1 MVDSMDGEDHIFRE
15 RAVDSASSPESIN
28 RVAPIVSARL
38 WLLVAGAGAVVATFT
53 VWGFFG
59 SIPLTVRGTGILIE
73 GSMVVAAEAPADGR
87 IGDFLAK
94 PGDRVEQ
101 GQVLAVIAHPLLEA
115 QRIDAE
121 NAAARLRE
129 QDANLTA
136 AEDVATAAF
145 TASMDIRDGECRHRI
160 DRAAA
165 IAFEF
170 NQAVEVKR
178 ARAPEGLLPE
188 SELLTIANGTV
199 EIERSLSEARSELLR
214 IQTDRTEA
222 STRRQQDRQRREN
235 VISEADALIGQLAAR
250 MSAEQH
256 VIAPRAGKVVQLTC
270 SPGDGVH
277 TGNTVAIISDVGDGR
292 LRCYAFFP
300 LTEGKRVHMDM
311 RAHVEP
317 STADRERFGVI
328 SSIVRDVDPVVG
340 TRDSFLRI
348 INSPE
353 VAQDMERHSEGTVSA
368 VIDLELDAAS
378 PTGLRWSGGVGYP
391 QQLTP
396 GTLCDVDVVTE
407 DVAPI
412 SLLVPW
418 LKQAFSGR

>member
-1 MVDSMDGEDHIFRE
+1 MDGEDHIFRE

-38 WLLVAGAGAVVATFT
+38 WLLLAAAGAVVATFT
-53 VWGFFG
+53 AWGIFG

-73 GSMVVAAEAPADGR
+73 GSMVMAAEAPADGR
-87 IGDFLAK
+87 IGDVLVK
-94 PGDRVEQ
+94 PGDRVVE
-101 GQVLAVIAHPLLEA
+101 GQVLAVVANPVLEA
-115 QRIDAE
+115 QQFEAE

-145 TASMDIRDGECRHRI
+145 TASMDIRDSECRHRI
-160 DRAAA
+160 DRAAD

-170 NQAVEVKR
+170 NQAVAAKR
-178 ARAPEGLLPE
+178 DRVRQGLLPE
-188 SELLTIANGTV
+188 SELLTISNATL
-199 EIERSLSEARSELLR
+199 EIERALSEARSELLR
-214 IQTDRTEA
+214 IQAERTEA
-222 STRRQQDRQRREN
+222 SSRRQQDQQRREN
-235 VISEADALIGQLAAR
+235 AISDADALIGQLAAR

-256 VIAPRAGKVVQLTC
+256 VIAPRAGKLVQLTC

-277 TGNTVAIISDVGDGR
+277 KGNTVAILSDAGDDR

-300 LTEGKRVHMDM
+300 LTEGKRVQKDM
-311 RAHVEP
+311 YAHVEP
-317 STADRERFGVI
+317 FIADRERFGVI
-328 SSIVRDVDPVVG
+328 SSVVRDVEPVVG
-340 TRDSFLRI
+340 TRESFLRI

-353 VAQDMERHSEGTVSA
+353 VVQDIAGRSEGTVSA

-412 SLLVPW
+412 SLLIPW
-418 LKQAFSGR
+418 LKQAFDG

>member
-1 MVDSMDGEDHIFRE
+1 MDGEDHIFRE

-178 ARAPEGLLPE
+178 ARARQGLLPE
-188 SELLTIANGTV
+188 SELLTIANATV

-235 VISEADALIGQLAAR
+235 VISEADALISQLAAR

-256 VIAPRAGKVVQLTC
+256 VIAPRAGKLVQLTC

-328 SSIVRDVDPVVG
+328 SSVVRDVEPVAG

-348 INSPE
+348 INGPE
-353 VAQDMERHSEGTVSA
+353 VAQDIERHSEGTVSA

-396 GTLCDVDVVTE
+396 GTLCGVDVVTE

>member
-1 MVDSMDGEDHIFRE
+1 MDGEDHIFRE

-145 TASMDIRDGECRHRI
+145 TASMDIRDDECRHRI

-178 ARAPEGLLPE
+178 ARARQGLLPE
-188 SELLTIANGTV
+188 SELLTIANATV

-348 INSPE
+348 INGPE
-353 VAQDMERHSEGTVSA
+353 VAQDIERHSEGTVSA

-396 GTLCDVDVVTE
+396 GTLCDVDIVTE

>member
-1 MVDSMDGEDHIFRE
+1 MDGEDHIFRE

-145 TASMDIRDGECRHRI
+145 TASMDIRDDECRHRI

-178 ARAPEGLLPE
+178 ARARQGLLPE
-188 SELLTIANGTV
+188 SELLTIANATV

-235 VISEADALIGQLAAR
+235 VISEADALISQLAAR

-256 VIAPRAGKVVQLTC
+256 VIAPRAGKLVQLTC

-353 VAQDMERHSEGTVSA
+353 VAQDIERHSEGTVSA

-396 GTLCDVDVVTE
+396 GTLCGVDVVTE

>member
-1 MVDSMDGEDHIFRE
+1 MDGEDHIFRE

-38 WLLVAGAGAVVATFT
+38 WVLLAGAGAVVATFT
-53 VWGFFG
+53 AWGFFG

-87 IGDFLAK
+87 IGDLLAK

-101 GQVLAVIAHPLLEA
+101 GQVLAVVANPLLEA

-129 QDANLTA
+129 QDANITA
-136 AEDVATAAF
+136 AEDVASAAF
-145 TASMDIRDGECRHRI
+145 TASMNVRDSECRRRI

-165 IAFEF
+165 IALDFSK
-170 NQAVEVKR
+170 AVEVKR
-178 ARAPEGLLPE
+178 DLVRQGLLAE
-188 SELLTIANGTV
+188 SELLTIANATL

-214 IQTDRTEA
+214 IQADRTEA
-222 STRRQQDRQRREN
+222 SIRRQQDRQRREN
-235 VISEADALIGQLAAR
+235 GISDADALVGQLAAR
-250 MSAEQH
+250 MSAERN
-256 VIAPRAGKVVQLTC
+256 VIAPRPGKLVQLTR
-270 SPGDGVH
+270 SPGDVVH
-277 TGNTVAIISDVGDGR
+277 KGNTVAIISDAGDGR

-300 LTEGKRVHMDM
+300 LTEGKRVQKDM
-311 RAHVEP
+311 HAHVEP
-317 STADRERFGVI
+317 SIADRERFGVI
-328 SSIVRDVDPVVG
+328 SSVVRDVEPVVG

-348 INSPE
+348 MNSPE
-353 VAQDMERHSEGTVSA
+353 VAQDIERRYGGTVSA
-368 VIDLELDAAS
+368 VIDLEVDAAS
-378 PTGLRWSGGVGYP
+378 PTGLRWTGGVGYHK
-391 QQLTP
+391 QLTP

-418 LKQAFSGR
+418 LKQAFGGR

>member
-1 MVDSMDGEDHIFRE
+1 MDGEDHIFRE

-178 ARAPEGLLPE
+178 ARARQGLLPE
-188 SELLTIANGTV
+188 SELLTIANATV

-235 VISEADALIGQLAAR
+235 VISEADALISQLAAR

-328 SSIVRDVDPVVG
+328 SSVVRDVEPVAG

-348 INSPE
+348 INGPE
-353 VAQDMERHSEGTVSA
+353 VAQDIERHSEGTVSA

-396 GTLCDVDVVTE
+396 GTLCGVDVVTE

>member
-1 MVDSMDGEDHIFRE
+1 MDGEDHIFRE

-38 WLLVAGAGAVVATFT
+38 WLLLAGAGAVVATFT
-53 VWGFFG
+53 AWGFFG

-73 GSMVVAAEAPADGR
+73 GSMVMAAEAPADGR
-87 IGDFLAK
+87 IGDVLVK
-94 PGDRVEQ
+94 PGDRVVE
-101 GQVLAVIAHPLLEA
+101 GQVLAVVANPVLEA
-115 QRIDAE
+115 QQFEAE

-145 TASMDIRDGECRHRI
+145 TASMDIRDSECRHRI
-160 DRAAA
+160 DRAAD

-170 NQAVEVKR
+170 NQAVAAKR
-178 ARAPEGLLPE
+178 DRVRQGLLPE
-188 SELLTIANGTV
+188 SELLTISNATL
-199 EIERSLSEARSELLR
+199 EIERALSEARSELLR
-214 IQTDRTEA
+214 IQAERTEA
-222 STRRQQDRQRREN
+222 SSRRQQDQQRREN
-235 VISEADALIGQLAAR
+235 AISDADALIGQLAAR

-256 VIAPRAGKVVQLTC
+256 VIAPRAGKLVQLTC

-277 TGNTVAIISDVGDGR
+277 KGNTVAILSDAGDDR

-300 LTEGKRVHMDM
+300 LTEGKRVQKDM
-311 RAHVEP
+311 YAHVEP
-317 STADRERFGVI
+317 FIADHERFGVI
-328 SSIVRDVDPVVG
+328 SSVVRDVEPVVG
-340 TRDSFLRI
+340 TRESFLRI

-353 VAQDMERHSEGTVSA
+353 VVQDIAGRSEGTVSA

-412 SLLVPW
+412 SLLIPW
-418 LKQAFSGR
+418 LQQAFGG

>member
-1 MVDSMDGEDHIFRE
+1 MDGEDHIFRE

-38 WLLVAGAGAVVATFT
+38 WMLLAGASAVVATFT

-59 SIPLTVRGTGILIE
+59 SIPLTVRGTGMLIE
-73 GSMVVAAEAPADGR
+73 GSIVVVAEAPADGR
-87 IGDFLAK
+87 IGDVLVE
-94 PGDRVEQ
+94 PGDRVVE
-101 GQVLAVIAHPLLEA
+101 GQVLAVVANPVLEA
-115 QRIDAE
+115 QQFEAE

-129 QDANLTA
+129 QDANLAA

-145 TASMDIRDGECRHRI
+145 TASMDIRDSECRHRI

-165 IAFEF
+165 IAYEF

-178 ARAPEGLLPE
+178 ARVSQGLLPE
-188 SELLTIANGTV
+188 SELLTIANATV
-199 EIERSLSEARSELLR
+199 EIERALSEARSELLH
-214 IQTDRTEA
+214 IQAERTEA
-222 STRRQQDRQRREN
+222 SIRRQQDRQRREN
-235 VISEADALIGQLAAR
+235 VISDADALIGQLAAR
-250 MSAEQH
+250 MSDEQH
-256 VIAPRAGKVVQLTC
+256 VIAPRAGKLVQLTC

-277 TGNTVAIISDVGDGR
+277 KGNTVAIISDVGDGR

-311 RAHVEP
+311 RAHVAP
-317 STADRERFGVI
+317 SIADRERFGVI
-328 SSIVRDVDPVVG
+328 SSVVRDVEPVVG
-340 TRDSFLRI
+340 TRERFLRI
-348 INSPE
+348 INGPE
-353 VAQDMERHSEGTVSA
+353 VAQDIEQHSEGTVSA

-396 GTLCDVDVVTE
+396 GTLCEVDVVTE

-412 SLLVPW
+412 SLLIPW
-418 LKQAFSGR
+418 LQQAFSGR

>member
-1 MVDSMDGEDHIFRE
+1 MDGEDHIFRE

-28 RVAPIVSARL
+28 RVAPIASARL
-38 WLLVAGAGAVVATFT
+38 WVLLAGAGAVVATFT
-53 VWGFFG
+53 AWGFFG

-87 IGDFLAK
+87 IGDLLAK

-101 GQVLAVIAHPLLEA
+101 GQVLAVVANPLLEA

-129 QDANLTA
+129 QDANMTA
-136 AEDVATAAF
+136 AEDVASAAF
-145 TASMDIRDGECRHRI
+145 TASMNVRDSECRRRI

-165 IAFEF
+165 IALDFSK
-170 NQAVEVKR
+170 AVEVKR
-178 ARAPEGLLPE
+178 DLVRQGLLAE
-188 SELLTIANGTV
+188 SELLTIANATL

-214 IQTDRTEA
+214 IQADRTEA
-222 STRRQQDRQRREN
+222 SIRRQQDQQRREN

-256 VIAPRAGKVVQLTC
+256 VIAPRAGKLVQLTC

-277 TGNTVAIISDVGDGR
+277 KGNTVAIISDAGDGR

-300 LTEGKRVHMDM
+300 LTEGKRVQKDM
-311 RAHVEP
+311 HAHVEP
-317 STADRERFGVI
+317 SIADRERFGVI
-328 SSIVRDVDPVVG
+328 SSVVRDVEPVVG

-348 INSPE
+348 MNSPE
-353 VAQDMERHSEGTVSA
+353 VAQDIERRYGGTVSA
-368 VIDLELDAAS
+368 VIDLEVDAAS
-378 PTGLRWSGGVGYP
+378 PTGLRWTGGVGYP
-391 QQLTP
+391 KQLTP

-418 LKQAFSGR
+418 LKQAFGGR

>member
-1 MVDSMDGEDHIFRE
+1 MDGEDHIFRE

-38 WLLVAGAGAVVATFT
+38 WLLLAGAGAVVATFT

-59 SIPLTVRGTGILIE
+59 SIPLMVRGTGILIE
-73 GSMVVAAEAPADGR
+73 GSMVMAAEAPADGR
-87 IGDFLAK
+87 IGDVLVK
-94 PGDRVEQ
+94 PGDRVVQ
-101 GQVLAVIAHPLLEA
+101 GQVLAVVAHPLLEA

-145 TASMDIRDGECRHRI
+145 TASMDIRDSECRHRI

-170 NQAVEVKR
+170 NQAVEAKR
-178 ARAPEGLLPE
+178 DRVPKGLLPE
-188 SELLTIANGTV
+188 SELLEIANATL
-199 EIERSLSEARSELLR
+199 ELERSLSEARSELLR
-214 IQTDRTEA
+214 FQAERTEA
-222 STRRQQDRQRREN
+222 SIRLQQDRQRREN
-235 VISEADALIGQLAAR
+235 IISDADALIGQLAAR

-256 VIAPRAGKVVQLTC
+256 VIAPRAGKLVQLTC
-270 SPGDGVH
+270 SPGDGVQK
-277 TGNTVAIISDVGDGR
+277 GNNVAIISDVGDGR

-300 LTEGKRVHMDM
+300 LTEGKRVQVDM
-311 RAHVEP
+311 HAHVEP
-317 STADRERFGVI
+317 LMADRERFGVI

-348 INSPE
+348 INSLE
-353 VAQDMERHSEGTVSA
+353 VDQYIEQRDDGTISA

-396 GTLCDVDVVTE
+396 GTLCEVDVVTE

-412 SLLVPW
+412 SLLIPW
-418 LKQAFSGR
+418 LQQAFGGR

>member
-1 MVDSMDGEDHIFRE
+1 MDGEDHMFRE

-38 WLLVAGAGAVVATFT
+38 WVLLAGAGALVAAFT
-53 VWGFFG
+53 AWGFFG
-59 SIPLTVRGTGILIE
+59 SIPLTVRGTGMLIE
-73 GSMVVAAEAPADGR
+73 GSMVVAAEAPSDGR
-87 IGDFLAK
+87 IGDLLAQT
-94 PGDRVEQ
+94 GDRVEQ
-101 GQVLAVIAHPLLEA
+101 GQVLAVVANPLLEA

-136 AEDVATAAF
+136 TEDVATAAF
-145 TASMDIRDGECRHRI
+145 TASMDIRDSECRHRI

-170 NQAVEVKR
+170 NQAVEAKR
-178 ARAPEGLLPE
+178 ARVPQGLLPE
-188 SELLTIANGTV
+188 SELRTIANATL
-199 EIERSLSEARSELLR
+199 EMERALSEARSELLR

-222 STRRQQDRQRREN
+222 STRRQQDQQRREN
-235 VISEADALIGQLAAR
+235 VISDADALIGQLAAR
-250 MSAEQH
+250 MAAEQH
-256 VIAPRAGKVVQLTC
+256 VIAPRAGKLVQLTC

-277 TGNTVAIISDVGDGR
+277 KGNTVAIISDVGDGR

-300 LTEGKRVHMDM
+300 LTEGKRVQRDM
-311 RAHVEP
+311 HAHVEP
-317 STADRERFGVI
+317 SIADRDRFGVI
-328 SSIVRDVDPVVG
+328 SSVVRDVDPVVG
-340 TRDSFLRI
+340 TRENFLRI

-353 VAQDMERHSEGTVSA
+353 VDQDIERHSGGTVSA
-368 VIDLELDAAS
+368 VIDLELDATS

-391 QQLTP
+391 QQLPP
-396 GTLCDVDVVTE
+396 GTLCEVDVVNE

-412 SLLVPW
+412 SLLIPW
-418 LKQAFSGR
+418 LKQAFGG

>member
-1 MVDSMDGEDHIFRE
+1 MDGEDHIFRE

-38 WLLVAGAGAVVATFT
+38 WLLLAGAGAVIATFT

-73 GSMVVAAEAPADGR
+73 GSMVVVAEAPADGR

-94 PGDRVEQ
+94 PGDRVVQ
-101 GQVLAVIAHPLLEA
+101 GQVLAVVANPLLEA

-136 AEDVATAAF
+136 AEDVATATF
-145 TASMDIRDGECRHRI
+145 TALMDIRDSECRHRI

-170 NQAVEVKR
+170 NQAVEAKR
-178 ARAPEGLLPE
+178 ARVPQGLLPE
-188 SELLTIANGTV
+188 SELRMIANATL

-222 STRRQQDRQRREN
+222 SIRRQQDRQRREN
-235 VISEADALIGQLAAR
+235 VISEADALIGQLVAR

-256 VIAPRAGKVVQLTC
+256 VIAPRPGKLVQLTV

-277 TGNTVAIISDVGDGR
+277 KGNTVAIISDVSDGR

-300 LTEGKRVHMDM
+300 LTEGKHVQRDM

-317 STADRERFGVI
+317 SIADRERFGVI
-328 SSIVRDVDPVVG
+328 SSIVRDVEPVVG
-340 TRDSFLRI
+340 TRERFRRI
-348 INSPE
+348 INGPE
-353 VAQDMERHSEGTVSA
+353 VAQDIDQHSEGTVSA
-368 VIDLELDAAS
+368 VFDLELDAAS

-391 QQLTP
+391 QQLMP
-396 GTLCDVDVVTE
+396 GTLCEVDVVTE

-412 SLLVPW
+412 SLLIPW
-418 LKQAFSGR
+418 LQQAFGGR

>member
-1 MVDSMDGEDHIFRE
+1 MDGEDHIFRE

-38 WLLVAGAGAVVATFT
+38 WVLLAGAGAVVATFT
-53 VWGFFG
+53 AWGFFG

-87 IGDFLAK
+87 IGDLLAK

-101 GQVLAVIAHPLLEA
+101 GQVLAVVANPLLEA

-129 QDANLTA
+129 QDANITA
-136 AEDVATAAF
+136 AEDVASAAF
-145 TASMDIRDGECRHRI
+145 TVSMNVRDSECRRRI

-165 IAFEF
+165 IALDFSK
-170 NQAVEVKR
+170 AVEVKR
-178 ARAPEGLLPE
+178 DLVRQGLLAE
-188 SELLTIANGTV
+188 SELLTIANATL

-214 IQTDRTEA
+214 IQADRTEA
-222 STRRQQDRQRREN
+222 SIRRQQDRQRREN
-235 VISEADALIGQLAAR
+235 GISDADALVGQLAAR
-250 MSAEQH
+250 MSAERN
-256 VIAPRAGKVVQLTC
+256 VIAPRPGKLVQLTR
-270 SPGDGVH
+270 SPGDVVH
-277 TGNTVAIISDVGDGR
+277 KGNTVAIISDAGDGR

-300 LTEGKRVHMDM
+300 LTEGKRVQKDM
-311 RAHVEP
+311 HAHVEP
-317 STADRERFGVI
+317 SIADRERFGVI
-328 SSIVRDVDPVVG
+328 SSVVRDVEPVVG

-348 INSPE
+348 MNSPE
-353 VAQDMERHSEGTVSA
+353 VAQDIERRYGGTVSA
-368 VIDLELDAAS
+368 VIDLEVDAAS
-378 PTGLRWSGGVGYP
+378 PTGLRWTGGVGYHK
-391 QQLTP
+391 QLTP

-418 LKQAFSGR
+418 LKQAFGGR

>member
-1 MVDSMDGEDHIFRE
+1 MDGEDHIFRE

-28 RVAPIVSARL
+28 RVAPIASARL
-38 WLLVAGAGAVVATFT
+38 WVLVAGAGAVVATFT

-87 IGDFLAK
+87 IGDLLVK
-94 PGDRVEQ
+94 PGDRVVQ
-101 GQVLAVIAHPLLEA
+101 GQVLAVVANPLLEA
-115 QRIDAE
+115 QQVDAE

-129 QDANLTA
+129 QDANISA

-145 TASMDIRDGECRHRI
+145 AASMNVRDSECRRRI

-165 IAFEF
+165 IALDF

-178 ARAPEGLLPE
+178 DLVRQGLLAE
-188 SELLTIANGTV
+188 SELLTIANATL
-199 EIERSLSEARSELLR
+199 EIERSLSDARSELLR
-214 IQTDRTEA
+214 IQADRTEA
-222 STRRQQDRQRREN
+222 SIRRQQDRQRREN
-235 VISEADALIGQLAAR
+235 VISDADALIGQLAAR
-250 MSAEQH
+250 MSAERN
-256 VIAPRAGKVVQLTC
+256 VIAPRPGKLVQLTR
-270 SPGDGVH
+270 SPGDVVH
-277 TGNTVAIISDVGDGR
+277 KGNTVAIISDAGDGR

-300 LTEGKRVHMDM
+300 LTEGKRVQKDM
-311 RAHVEP
+311 HAHVEP
-317 STADRERFGVI
+317 SIADRERFGVI
-328 SSIVRDVDPVVG
+328 SSVVRDVEPVVG

-353 VAQDMERHSEGTVSA
+353 VAQDIERRYGGTVSA
-368 VIDLELDAAS
+368 VIDLTLDPAS
-378 PTGLRWSGGVGYP
+378 PTGLRWTGGAGYP
-391 QQLTP
+391 KQLTP

-418 LKQAFSGR
+418 LKQAFGGR

>member
-1 MVDSMDGEDHIFRE
+1 MDGEDHIFRE

-28 RVAPIVSARL
+28 RVAPIASARL
-38 WLLVAGAGAVVATFT
+38 WVLLAGAGAVVATFT
-53 VWGFFG
+53 AWGFFG

-87 IGDFLAK
+87 IGDLLAK

-101 GQVLAVIAHPLLEA
+101 GQVLAVVAHPLLEA

-129 QDANLTA
+129 QDANITA
-136 AEDVATAAF
+136 AEDVASAAF
-145 TASMDIRDGECRHRI
+145 TASMNVRDSECRRRI

-165 IAFEF
+165 IALDFSK
-170 NQAVEVKR
+170 AVEVKR
-178 ARAPEGLLPE
+178 DLVRQGLLAE
-188 SELLTIANGTV
+188 SELLTIANATL
-199 EIERSLSEARSELLR
+199 EIERSLSDARSELLR
-214 IQTDRTEA
+214 IQADRTEA
-222 STRRQQDRQRREN
+222 SIRRQQDRQRREN
-235 VISEADALIGQLAAR
+235 GISDADALVGQLAAR
-250 MSAEQH
+250 MSAERN
-256 VIAPRAGKVVQLTC
+256 VIAPRPGKLVQLTR
-270 SPGDGVH
+270 SPGDVVH
-277 TGNTVAIISDVGDGR
+277 KGNTVAIISDAGDGR

-300 LTEGKRVHMDM
+300 LTEGKRVHKDM
-311 RAHVEP
+311 HAHVEP
-317 STADRERFGVI
+317 SIADRERFGVI
-328 SSIVRDVDPVVG
+328 SSVVRDVEPVVG

-348 INSPE
+348 MNSPE
-353 VAQDMERHSEGTVSA
+353 VAQDIERRYGGTVSA

-378 PTGLRWSGGVGYP
+378 PTGLRWTGGVGYP
-391 QQLTP
+391 KQLTP

-418 LKQAFSGR
+418 LRQAFGGR

>member
-1 MVDSMDGEDHIFRE
+1 MDGEDHIFRE

-38 WLLVAGAGAVVATFT
+38 WVLLAGAGAVVATFT
-53 VWGFFG
+53 AWGFFG

-87 IGDFLAK
+87 IGDLLAK

-136 AEDVATAAF
+136 AEDVANAAF
-145 TASMDIRDGECRHRI
+145 SASMDIRDSECRHRI

-170 NQAVEVKR
+170 NQAVEAKR
-178 ARAPEGLLPE
+178 DRVPQGLLPE
-188 SELLTIANGTV
+188 SELLEIANATL
-199 EIERSLSEARSELLR
+199 EFERSLSEARSELLR
-214 IQTDRTEA
+214 FQAERTEA
-222 STRRQQDRQRREN
+222 SIRRQQDQQRREN

-256 VIAPRAGKVVQLTC
+256 VIAPRAGKLVQLTC

-277 TGNTVAIISDVGDGR
+277 KGNTVAIISDVGDGR

-317 STADRERFGVI
+317 SIADRERFGVI
-328 SSIVRDVDPVVG
+328 SSVVRDVEPVVG
-340 TRDSFLRI
+340 TRERFLRI
-348 INSPE
+348 INGPE
-353 VAQDMERHSEGTVSA
+353 VAQDIEQHSEGTVSA

-378 PTGLRWSGGVGYP
+378 PTGLRWTGGVGYT

-396 GTLCDVDVVTE
+396 GTLCEVDVVTE

-412 SLLVPW
+412 SLLIPW
-418 LKQAFSGR
+418 LQQAFSGR

>member
-1 MVDSMDGEDHIFRE
+1 MDGEDHIFRE

-94 PGDRVEQ
+94 PGDRVEP

-145 TASMDIRDGECRHRI
+145 TASMDIRDDECRHRI

-178 ARAPEGLLPE
+178 ARARQGLLPE
-188 SELLTIANGTV
+188 SELLTIANATV

-235 VISEADALIGQLAAR
+235 VISEADALISQLAAR

-317 STADRERFGVI
+317 STADRDRFGVI
-328 SSIVRDVDPVVG
+328 SSVVRDVEPVAG

-348 INSPE
+348 INGPE
-353 VAQDMERHSEGTVSA
+353 VAQDIERHSEGTVSA

-396 GTLCDVDVVTE
+396 GTLCGVDVVTE

>member
-1 MVDSMDGEDHIFRE
+1 MDGEDHIFRE

-38 WLLVAGAGAVVATFT
+38 WVLLAGAGAVVATFT
-53 VWGFFG
+53 AWGFFG

-87 IGDFLAK
+87 IGDLLAK

-101 GQVLAVIAHPLLEA
+101 GQVLAVVANPLLEA
-115 QRIDAE
+115 QRTDAQ

-129 QDANLTA
+129 QDANITA
-136 AEDVATAAF
+136 AEDVASAAF
-145 TASMDIRDGECRHRI
+145 TASMNVRDSECRRRI

-165 IAFEF
+165 IALDFSK
-170 NQAVEVKR
+170 AVEVKR
-178 ARAPEGLLPE
+178 DLVRQGLLAE
-188 SELLTIANGTV
+188 SELLTIANATL

-214 IQTDRTEA
+214 IQADRTEA
-222 STRRQQDRQRREN
+222 SIRRQQDRQRREN
-235 VISEADALIGQLAAR
+235 GISDADALVGQLAAR
-250 MSAEQH
+250 MSAERN
-256 VIAPRAGKVVQLTC
+256 VIAPRPGKLVQLTR
-270 SPGDGVH
+270 SPGDVVH
-277 TGNTVAIISDVGDGR
+277 KGNTVAIISDAGDGR

-300 LTEGKRVHMDM
+300 LTEGKRVQKDM
-311 RAHVEP
+311 HAHVEP
-317 STADRERFGVI
+317 SIADRERFGVI
-328 SSIVRDVDPVVG
+328 SSVVRDVEPVVG

-348 INSPE
+348 MNSPE
-353 VAQDMERHSEGTVSA
+353 VAQDIERRYGGTVSA
-368 VIDLELDAAS
+368 VIDLEVDAAS
-378 PTGLRWSGGVGYP
+378 PTGLRWTGGVGYP
-391 QQLTP
+391 KQLTP

-418 LKQAFSGR
+418 LKQAFGGR

>member
-1 MVDSMDGEDHIFRE
+1 MDGEDHIFRE

-38 WLLVAGAGAVVATFT
+38 WMLLAGASAVVATFT

-59 SIPLTVRGTGILIE
+59 SIPLTVRGTGMLIE
-73 GSMVVAAEAPADGR
+73 GSIVVVAEAPADGR
-87 IGDFLAK
+87 IGDVLVE
-94 PGDRVEQ
+94 PGDRVVE
-101 GQVLAVIAHPLLEA
+101 GQVLAVVANPVLEA
-115 QRIDAE
+115 QQFEAE

-145 TASMDIRDGECRHRI
+145 TASMDIRDSECRHRI

-165 IAFEF
+165 IAYEF

-178 ARAPEGLLPE
+178 ARVSQGLLPE
-188 SELLTIANGTV
+188 SELLTIANATV
-199 EIERSLSEARSELLR
+199 EIERALSEARSELLH
-214 IQTDRTEA
+214 IQAERTEA
-222 STRRQQDRQRREN
+222 SIRRQQDRQRREN
-235 VISEADALIGQLAAR
+235 VISDADALIGQLAAR
-250 MSAEQH
+250 MSDEQH
-256 VIAPRAGKVVQLTC
+256 VIAPRAGKLVQLTC

-277 TGNTVAIISDVGDGR
+277 KGNTVAIISDVGDGR

-311 RAHVEP
+311 RAHVAP
-317 STADRERFGVI
+317 SIADRERFGVI
-328 SSIVRDVDPVVG
+328 SSVVRDVEPVVG
-340 TRDSFLRI
+340 TRERFLRI
-348 INSPE
+348 INGPE
-353 VAQDMERHSEGTVSA
+353 VAQDIEQHSEGTVSA

-396 GTLCDVDVVTE
+396 GTLCEVDVVTE

-412 SLLVPW
+412 SLLIPW
-418 LKQAFSGR
+418 LQQAFSGR